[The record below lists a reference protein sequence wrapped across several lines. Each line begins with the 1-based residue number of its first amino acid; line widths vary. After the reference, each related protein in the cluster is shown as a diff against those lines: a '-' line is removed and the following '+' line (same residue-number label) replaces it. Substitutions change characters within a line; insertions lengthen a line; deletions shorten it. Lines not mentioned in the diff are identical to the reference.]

1 VSGLWPHGWRTHG
14 SNSVPD
20 LCARE
25 WDVLIVGGGI
35 TGAGILLEASR
46 RGLRA
51 LLVEQR
57 DFAWGTSSRSS
68 KLVHG
73 GLRYLAQGQ
82 VKLTREAVREREAL
96 LRDAPGLVEPQGF
109 AFADYGA
116 NKRKRRT
123 MLAGLA
129 LYDLFAGRR
138 EAHWLAPD
146 EFALRAP
153 NAAREGLAGGIVY
166 TDAKTDDA
174 RLVLRTLAE
183 ARRHGGQALN
193 YVSAEP
199 LLTSGD
205 RVSGARLCDRAGEGG
220 EHALRARLVIDAGG
234 AWSGT
239 LGTAG
244 QTSGPRLRPLRGSHL
259 VLPAWRL
266 PLAQAISL
274 MHPIDGRP
282 VFAFPWEGAT
292 LVGTTDVDHRE
303 GLEREAAITRA
314 ELDYLMLALRAQFPQ
329 LDLNELDVIATY
341 AGVRPVLASGEDDA
355 PSKAGREHAV
365 FSSPGLVRVAG
376 GKLTTFRA
384 IALDVLRAA
393 QQQLPDW
400 RDGLEPCRIYDPVP
414 LPHSAQR
421 LPPPIL
427 RRLAGRYGAQAQAL
441 LDAAHEGE
449 LEAIPATDTLW
460 AELRWAARAEGVE
473 HLDDLLLRRTRIGL
487 LSSGGGEQHL
497 ARIRTICQPELGW
510 PDARWEEEL
519 DTYRFTWKTHYSLPP
534 QAAEARA

>member
-1 VSGLWPHGWRTHG
+1 MSALWPQGWRAA
-14 SNSVPD
+14 VPE

-25 WDVLIVGGGI
+25 WDILVIGGGI

-51 LLVEQR
+51 LLVEGR

-73 GLRYLAQGQ
+73 GLRYLAQGHLT
-82 VKLTREAVREREAL
+82 LTREAVREREAL

-109 AFADYGA
+109 AFADYGSS
-116 NKRKRRT
+116 KRKRRT

-138 EAHWLAPD
+138 EAHWLGAV

-153 NAAREGLAGGIVY
+153 NVAHTNLAGGIVY

-193 YVSAEP
+193 YIAARS
-199 LLTSGD
+199 LLSESGT
-205 RVSGARLCDRAGEGG
+205 VCGAVLHDVAATAADGQLREV
-220 EHALRARLVIDAGG
+220 RARLVIDACG
-234 AWSGT
+234 AWAGL
-239 LGTAG
+239 LGTN
-244 QTSGPRLRPLRGSHL
+244 GPRLRPLRGSHL

-274 MHPIDGRP
+274 MHPSDGRP

-303 GLEREAAITRA
+303 GLDGEAAITRA
-314 ELDYLMLALRAQFPQ
+314 ELDYLMAALRVQFPQ
-329 LDLNELDVIATY
+329 LDLQKADVVATY
-341 AGVRPVLASGEDDA
+341 AGVRPVLDRGAADA

-365 FSSPGLVRVAG
+365 YASPGLVSVTG

-384 IALDVLRAA
+384 IALDTLRVA
-393 QQQLPDW
+393 QQQLPGW
-400 RDGLEPCRIYDPVP
+400 RDSLAPCRVYDPVP
-414 LPHSAQR
+414 LPRAARR
-421 LPPPIL
+421 LPTASL
-427 RRLAGRYGAQAQAL
+427 RRLAGRYGEQAQAL
-441 LDAAHEGE
+441 LDAAHASECDT
-449 LEAIPATDTLW
+449 IPGTETLW
-460 AELRWAARAEGVE
+460 AELRWAARAEAVE

-487 LSSGGGEQHL
+487 LLRGGGEAYL

-510 PDARWEEEL
+510 TDARWDEEAAA
-519 DTYRFTWKTHYSLPP
+519 YRSTWKSHYSLP
-534 QAAEARA
+534 ARAGEGRA